1 MASKGP
7 AFRENIHRL
16 FDEAQSTDLAP
27 GIVSLIESRG
37 THAQIREVPVSKILP
52 NPAQPRLTYDEESL
66 TELAASIREH
76 GVLQPILVRPS
87 GSKFELIAG
96 ERRWRAS
103 SMAERETIPAIVA
116 EFDDQ
121 TALEVSI
128 IENLQREDVSPLEE
142 ATMFRK
148 MTETFGYSLRQ
159 LAQKVG
165 KDKGYIENRLRL
177 TDAPADVRELVSV
190 RKDTISH
197 AYELMKIGDERKR
210 RRLEKRIVAGE
221 LSLAKLRL
229 ITGTTAAAG
238 ERRQPR
244 RAQASAAGAHGRG
257 SGGRRAGRGRSPDG
271 REVEARRGHRRPR
284 RHPSPAGAPRADP
297 RGQPVELR
305 EAPDDHEAQDRER
318 DRDHPRRGPQP
329 RRASRQPPSGDV
341 AHHLAIGDEEV
352 DQLLLGLRVGPA
364 QAGDRLRQ
372 LEDRRRQRSGRV
384 DADDVVRSPA
394 DEEGALEAALVEPGG
409 PAERR
414 DRRADAHA
422 LGEVHEQV
430 GGPGV
435 HLAGVL
441 VLHHLPIAALVDLA
455 HLGRF

>member
-16 FDEAQSTDLAP
+16 FDEAQATDLAP

-148 MTETFGYSLRQ
+148 MTEIFGYSLRQ

-229 ITGTTAAAG
+229 ITGTTGQPENGDSHEERKPRRRARTVAGQVADARAADDALMG
-238 ERRQPR
+238 ARSKLAEGIDDLVDILRQPELLEQIPEVNR
-244 RAQASAAGAHGRG
+244 SNFAKHLTITKLKIENAIAII
-257 SGGRRAGRGRSPDG
+257 RAG
-271 REVEARRGHRRPR
+271 
-284 RHPSPAGAPRADP
+284 SPATA
-297 RGQPVELR
+297 E
-305 EAPDDHEAQDRER
+305 
-318 DRDHPRRGPQP
+318 
-329 RRASRQPPSGDV
+329 
-341 AHHLAIGDEEV
+341 DE
-352 DQLLLGLRVGPA
+352 
-364 QAGDRLRQ
+364 
-372 LEDRRRQRSGRV
+372 
-384 DADDVVRSPA
+384 
-394 DEEGALEAALVEPGG
+394 
-409 PAERR
+409 
-414 DRRADAHA
+414 
-422 LGEVHEQV
+422 
-430 GGPGV
+430 
-435 HLAGVL
+435 
-441 VLHHLPIAALVDLA
+441 
-455 HLGRF
+455 